1 MPSAPERGVPF
12 KKDDVR
18 ARAAIVRARAAVAS
32 DLEALRLDVTG
43 CTACTLCADRQRTVF
58 ADGDGSA
65 GVLFVGWAPGSLE
78 EEQGK
83 PFLGRSGKL
92 LTDIIEKGMG
102 LPRSK
107 VMITNVHKCRPAED
121 RDPTAAE
128 AHICSPWLERQ
139 IELSGARVV
148 VPLGERAAGH
158 LLRRPNTPLES
169 LRGQVHRVGGY
180 KVIATYDPA
189 LLLEDP
195 SKKRACWA
203 DIQRAMAELGLGP
216 PGQRSPK

>member
-1 MPSAPERGVPF
+1 MPFAPERGVPF

-32 DLEALRLDVTG
+32 DLEALRLDVAG

-107 VMITNVHKCRPAED
+107 VMITN
-121 RDPTAAE
+121 
-128 AHICSPWLERQ
+128 
-139 IELSGARVV
+139 
-148 VPLGERAAGH
+148 
-158 LLRRPNTPLES
+158 
-169 LRGQVHRVGGY
+169 
-180 KVIATYDPA
+180 DPA